1 MVFLVNL
8 GRVVFS
14 PLLEPLKGAFGVTD
28 ATVGLLATL
37 VWLGSASPRLPVG
50 YLLTRVRRHYVVFV
64 SGSVLTA
71 SATLCGV
78 AGSIEWL
85 MVGAFCLGVSS
96 GAYFT
101 AANPFITELFP
112 ERVGDVI
119 GLHGMSSQA
128 AAVVAPVLTGGVL
141 LVGSWRLAFFL
152 LAGVSALTMVGLV
165 VAAWKAELPAAGV
178 DDRHF
183 GHAARQQW
191 RLILVGTVVVG
202 VTGFV
207 WQGVFNFYITYL
219 ITAKSLSQPAAQG
232 LLTVLFGAGVPAFLI
247 TGHLAE
253 RFPNGP
259 LMFGICGVF
268 ACCLLVLTVVSGY
281 LALFVVSV
289 VLGYVI
295 HGLFPV
301 IDTFLLS
308 SFPDNNRASAYAVY
322 SGSMMLVQA
331 PGSSVL
337 GALISAGYSFET
349 VFRSFAA
356 VLVLVVSVL
365 VALYLAGRFP
375 THQRNETLS
384 VDR

>member
-8 GRVVFS
+8 ARVVFS

-50 YLLTRVRRHYVVFV
+50 YLLTRVRRHHVVFV

-71 SATLCGV
+71 AATLCGV
-78 AGSIEWL
+78 AASIEWL
-85 MVGAFCLGVSS
+85 MIGAFCLGASS

-101 AANPFITELFP
+101 AANPLVTELFP

-119 GLHGMSSQA
+119 GIHGMASQA
-128 AAVVAPVLTGGVL
+128 AAVVAPVLVGGVL
-141 LVGSWRLAFFL
+141 FLGSWRLAFFL
-152 LAGVSALTMVGLV
+152 LAGVGAFTTIVLV
-165 VAAWKAELPAAGV
+165 VTAWKTELPEAGV
-178 DDRHF
+178 EDRQF
-183 GHAARQQW
+183 VSAARQQW
-191 RLILVGTVVVG
+191 RLILVGVVIIG

-232 LLTVLFGAGVPAFLI
+232 LLTVLFASGVPAFFI

-253 RFPNGP
+253 RVPNGP
-259 LMFGICGVF
+259 LMFVICGVF
-268 ACCLLVLTVVSGY
+268 ACCLLVLTVASGY
-281 LALFVVSV
+281 LELFVVSV
-289 VLGYVI
+289 VLGYVV

-301 IDTFLLS
+301 IDTFLLT
-308 SFPDNNRASAYAVY
+308 SFPDRNRASAYAVY
-322 SGSMMLVQA
+322 SGSMMIVQA

-337 GALISAGYSFET
+337 GALVSAGYPFEI
-349 VFRSFAA
+349 VFRGFAA
-356 VLVLVVSVL
+356 VLGVVVSVL
-365 VALYLAGRFP
+365 VALYLTGRFP
-375 THQRNETLS
+375 THHRTETLAA
-384 VDR
+384 DR